1 MEEKYLCG
9 PECRDLDLTVDQVSL
24 RQNHFKLTI
33 LKIEFIENINI
44 SCSISFPIDSSN
56 TEFAYYGPIL
66 VNCFVSVC
74 QSEKNGGNLVGLVN
88 QLMTF

>member
-24 RQNHFKLTI
+24 RQNYFQTNIAKNRI
-33 LKIEFIENINI
+33 IENRNI

-56 TEFAYYGPIL
+56 TEFAYYGPML
-66 VNCFVSVC
+66 ANYFVSVY

>member
-1 MEEKYLCG
+1 MQRSGPNCG
-9 PECRDLDLTVDQVSL
+9 SSKSTP
-24 RQNHFKLTI
+24 KLFQTNI
-33 LKIEFIENINI
+33 AKNKIIENRNI